1 MKILSSDL
9 QAVAVA
15 PKQYPEDSLPELA
28 FAGRSNVGKSS
39 FINAMLSR
47 RNLARTSGTPGKTRT
62 VNFYLFND
70 SFRFVDLPGY
80 GYAKISKSEQEKW
93 ADIIN
98 KYLSTREN
106 LREVLLVVDIRHEP
120 TVQDVMMYEWM
131 LNYGFSGYVIATKMD
146 KISNN
151 QRQKNLAVIRK
162 KLDIA
167 RAELVLPFSSEKK
180 TEVEKTWQVF
190 DEIFGVSLQRGGC

>member
-1 MKILSSDL
+1 MKIVSSRL

-15 PKQYPEDSLPELA
+15 PKQYPDDEFPEIA

-62 VNFYLFND
+62 VNFYLFNEAY
-70 SFRFVDLPGY
+70 RFVDLPGY
-80 GYAKISKSEQEKW
+80 GYVKISRSEQQKW

-106 LREVLLVVDIRHEP
+106 LKEVLLVVDIRHEP
-120 TVQDVMMYEWM
+120 SVQDVMMYDWM
-131 LNYGFSGYVIATKMD
+131 LSYGFTGYVIATKMD
-146 KISNN
+146 KIGKNE
-151 QRQKNLAVIRK
+151 RQKNLAIIRK
-162 KLDIA
+162 KLNITDA
-167 RAELVLPFSSEKK
+167 GLVLPFSSEKK
-180 TEVEKTWQVF
+180 TEVEKTWEILENIF
-190 DEIFGVSLQRGGC
+190 DMNPSEV

>member
-1 MKILSSDL
+1 MKIISSDL

-70 SFRFVDLPGY
+70 IFRFVDLPGY

-106 LREVLLVVDIRHEP
+106 LKEVLLVVDIRHEP
-120 TVQDVMMYEWM
+120 TAQDVMMYEWM
-131 LNYGFSGYVIATKMD
+131 LNYGFTGYVIATKMD

-151 QRQKNLAVIRK
+151 QRRKNLAVIRK

-167 RAELVLPFSSEKK
+167 RAELILPFSSEKK

-190 DEIFGVSLQRGGC
+190 DEIFGVSLQ

>member
-1 MKILSSDL
+1 MKIISSDL

-106 LREVLLVVDIRHEP
+106 LKEVLLVVDIRHEP
-120 TVQDVMMYEWM
+120 TAQDVMMYEWM
-131 LNYGFSGYVIATKMD
+131 LNYGFTGYVIATKMD

-151 QRQKNLAVIRK
+151 QRRKNLAVIRK

-167 RAELVLPFSSEKK
+167 RAELILPFSSEKK

-190 DEIFGVSLQRGGC
+190 DEIFGVSLQ

>member
-190 DEIFGVSLQRGGC
+190 DEIFGVSLQ

>member
-1 MKILSSDL
+1 MKIISSDL

-106 LREVLLVVDIRHEP
+106 LKEVLLVVDIRHEP
-120 TVQDVMMYEWM
+120 TAQDVMMYEWM
-131 LNYGFSGYVIATKMD
+131 LNYGFTGYVIATKMD

-162 KLDIA
+162 KLNIA
-167 RAELVLPFSSEKK
+167 RVELILPFSSEKK

-190 DEIFGVSLQRGGC
+190 DEIFGVSLQ

>member
-1 MKILSSDL
+1 MKIISSDL
-9 QAVAVA
+9 QAVAVT

-80 GYAKISKSEQEKW
+80 GYAKISRSEQEKW

-106 LREVLLVVDIRHEP
+106 LKEVLLVVDIRHEP
-120 TVQDVMMYEWM
+120 TARDVMMYEWM
-131 LNYGFSGYVIATKMD
+131 LNYGFTGYVIATKMD
-146 KISNN
+146 KIGKN
-151 QRQKNLAVIRK
+151 QRQKNLAIIRK
-162 KLDIA
+162 KLDIVNA
-167 RAELVLPFSSEKK
+167 DLVLPFSSEKK

-190 DEIFGVSLQRGGC
+190 DEIFGVSPL

>member
-1 MKILSSDL
+1 MKVVSSRL

-15 PKQYPEDSLPELA
+15 SKQYPEDDLPEIA

-62 VNFYLFND
+62 VNFYIFNEAY
-70 SFRFVDLPGY
+70 RFVDLPGY
-80 GYAKISKSEQEKW
+80 GYAKISRSEQEKW

-106 LREVLLVVDIRHEP
+106 LKEVVLIVDIRHEP
-120 TVQDVMMYEWM
+120 SAQDVMMYEWM
-131 LNYGFSGYVIATKMD
+131 LNYGFTGYVIATKMD
-146 KISNN
+146 KIGKNE
-151 QRQKNLAVIRK
+151 RQKNLTIIRK
-162 KLDIA
+162 KLNVADPA
-167 RAELVLPFSSEKK
+167 LVLPFSSEKK
-180 TEVEKTWQVF
+180 TEVEKTWKRM
-190 DEIFGVSLQRGGC
+190 EGIFGKNLDEV